1 LVVEANLQSGSLITA
16 RFAADQ
22 GKDVMAIPGSI
33 DTPQSQGC
41 HRLIVEG
48 ARLVTCV
55 QDVLDELGHSPPA
68 ASTVSSQA
76 TQAQAPL
83 EDEVLQ
89 ALGFEPTGFDALQL
103 RSGWST
109 DRLQARLLELELA
122 GLVAVLPGGWWQRI
136 AQA

>member
-1 LVVEANLQSGSLITA
+1 
-16 RFAADQ
+16 
-22 GKDVMAIPGSI
+22 
-33 DTPQSQGC
+33 
-41 HRLIVEG
+41 
-48 ARLVTCV
+48 
-55 QDVLDELGHSPPA
+55 
-68 ASTVSSQA
+68 VSSQA